1 MFVPPPEFVV
11 WETPHW
17 LVNQRCNAALPG
29 YLMVGAKD
37 PAAADLADL
46 CPAALAELGMVLQ
59 RTQQAIRD
67 VLRPLHLY
75 TCRFGHEAGH
85 TIHFHIIPVCEWVA
99 EAYGRD
105 ARYRQLQQF
114 YAHPL
119 DGTSAGA
126 TEFDGA
132 DMTLY
137 ICREFAESKTPPPVV
152 GLSVAQVIQCLRG
165 RLEDAPP
172 AQP

>member
-1 MFVPPPEFVV
+1 MFTPLPEFVV
-11 WETPHW
+11 WETAHW
-17 LVNQRCNAALPG
+17 LVNQRCNALLPG

-37 PAAADLADL
+37 PAAGDFADL
-46 CPAALAELGMVLQ
+46 CPAALAELGVVLQ
-59 RTQQAIRD
+59 RTQQAVRD

-105 ARYRQLQQF
+105 ECYRQLQQF
-114 YAHPL
+114 YAQPPA
-119 DGTSAGA
+119 DASVGA

-137 ICREFAESKTPPPVV
+137 ICREFGESKTPPPVV
-152 GLSVAQVIQCLRG
+152 GPAVAQVIQRLRAQ
-165 RLEDAPP
+165 LADAPLP
-172 AQP
+172 QA